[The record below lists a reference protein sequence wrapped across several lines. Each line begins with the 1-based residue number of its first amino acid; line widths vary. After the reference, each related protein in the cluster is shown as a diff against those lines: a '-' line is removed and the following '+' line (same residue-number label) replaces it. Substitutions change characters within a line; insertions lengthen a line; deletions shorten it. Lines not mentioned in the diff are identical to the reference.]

1 MPIFIGIKTNLIL
14 APHLCGSWLH
24 LIEVRED
31 IKNLLQGWLFSALH
45 YESSSMLTSLLVYKL
60 CGMLAR
66 IIAEFLSSLVFIFH
80 YIKHIFWN
88 INKAG
93 MGELWFSLLLTKSVT
108 FIIYFLPF
116 FVSLFLIFLTYIMTL
131 WSYSITDLS
140 EISLRWLCLPTLWI
154 TRWISDSRLFL

>member
-1 MPIFIGIKTNLIL
+1 MIDFLFIIPIFFSRKELVSTDDHVPIFIGIKTNLIL

-45 YESSSMLTSLLVYKL
+45 YESSSMLISLLVYKL

-116 FVSLFLIFLTYIMTL
+116 FVSLFLIFLNLHNDAVIIFNYG
-131 WSYSITDLS
+131 
-140 EISLRWLCLPTLWI
+140 P
-154 TRWISDSRLFL
+154 